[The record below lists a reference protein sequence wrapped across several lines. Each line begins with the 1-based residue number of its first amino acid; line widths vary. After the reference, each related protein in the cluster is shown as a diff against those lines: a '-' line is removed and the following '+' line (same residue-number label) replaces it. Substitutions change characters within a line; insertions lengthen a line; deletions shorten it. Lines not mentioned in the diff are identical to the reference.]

1 MTPLRSLST
10 LSVLLLCTP
19 ALAHTQSCFRGRPL
33 PTCRTFWVTES
44 GIAKR
49 LNHNPYGASDDIL
62 ATAELGLMRNRS
74 DRTALGATAVF
85 ALGDQLTGST
95 DVMFGVKARYRRWL
109 SPTTSVEVAP
119 GALFVPER
127 RKVALT
133 AHAAFNLSDYA
144 AVTAQ
149 VLGGGNDVGVY
160 VGVKA
165 GSYPG
170 VVGAIAAPLVVLGL
184 FLLVPMG
191 D

>member
-49 LNHNPYGASDDIL
+49 ASGDIL